1 MAKTI
6 EESYILNKIEKA
18 SKKKMEYLEADRNNQ
33 ADKWELEEEILNKIY
48 RLMENGYKYRKEKE
62 KQNAKN

>member
-18 SKKKMEYLEADRNNQ
+18 EKKKIEYLEADRNSQ
-33 ADKWELEEEILNKIY
+33 AVKWELEEEILNKIY
-48 RLMENGYKYRKEKE
+48 RLMEDGYKYRKEKE
-62 KQNAKN
+62 NKNG